1 MPSNGSFLAKT
12 LGLAAGL
19 EQVQVQDQMIQSNRL
34 NGFCHQEE
42 LDKKLLKNE
51 IIIMTIVGTIMP
63 DNKLYLPEYKG
74 SFGLG
79 WSVKWFGAS
88 DTVAAMSRLPESHKL

>member
-1 MPSNGSFLAKT
+1 MPSNGSFQVKT
-12 LGLAAGL
+12 PGPDAGL

-34 NGFCHQEE
+34 NGFYHQEE
-42 LDKKLLKNE
+42 SDKKLSKNE

-63 DNKLYLPEYKG
+63 DNKLYLPEYKD

-79 WSVKWFGAS
+79 WSENIGLGPLVH
-88 DTVAAMSRLPESHKL
+88 ESHKLWLYTSL

>member
-1 MPSNGSFLAKT
+1 MLSNGSFLVKT

-42 LDKKLLKNE
+42 LDKKLSKNE

-63 DNKLYLPEYKG
+63 DNKLYLPEYKDSLDWVDNIG
-74 SFGLG
+74 YTNHINYDCTLHC
-79 WSVKWFGAS
+79 K
-88 DTVAAMSRLPESHKL
+88 

>member
-19 EQVQVQDQMIQSNRL
+19 EQVQVQDQMIQSSRL
-34 NGFCHQEE
+34 NGFYHQEE
-42 LDKKLLKNE
+42 SDKKLLKNE

-79 WSVKWFGAS
+79 
-88 DTVAAMSRLPESHKL
+88 

>member
-1 MPSNGSFLAKT
+1 MPSSGSFLAKT
-12 LGLAAGL
+12 LGLDAGL

-63 DNKLYLPEYKG
+63 DNKLYLPEYRR
-74 SFGLG
+74 SDLG
-79 WSVKWFGAS
+79 WFKEKWFGIV
-88 DTVAAMSRLPESHKL
+88 DMV